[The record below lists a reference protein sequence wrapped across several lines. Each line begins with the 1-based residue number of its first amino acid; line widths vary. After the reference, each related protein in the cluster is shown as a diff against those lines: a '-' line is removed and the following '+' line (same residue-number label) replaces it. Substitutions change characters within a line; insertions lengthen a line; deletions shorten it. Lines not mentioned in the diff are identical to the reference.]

1 MMRELIERF
10 RYRFELWCREQREDS
25 FWRPEPTV
33 LDLGS
38 ASKWNDPKYRVLLT
52 ESTSKFVLRVFGL
65 YFGGLMFSTAIA
77 RLILRLAPTAQFTA
91 LVVLLILVSFWSLF
105 SVSSVINLRNKRKA
119 YREQATR
126 II

>member
-1 MMRELIERF
+1 MRELIERF

-33 LDLGS
+33 LDLGL

-77 RLILRLAPTAQFTA
+77 RLIVRLAPTAQFTA
-91 LVVLLILVSFWSLF
+91 LVVLLVLVSFWSLF

>member
-33 LDLGS
+33 LDLGL

-77 RLILRLAPTAQFTA
+77 RLIVRLAPTAQFTA
-91 LVVLLILVSFWSLF
+91 LVVLLVLVSFWSLF